1 MLDQELIVRAICA
14 ATEEV
19 FATMLGAEIVV
30 DSGAKSDPESGLMA
44 LVGLTGNWSGAGTL
58 SCSPALGNRAASAM
72 FMSEPAADPSAIND
86 EVLDAV
92 AELTNMVIGNIKN
105 VLEHHLGPMAISI
118 PSVIYGRNFHF
129 RSLTGKVI
137 AHVAF
142 RWDSEPLEL
151 KVVLAPSSDQEGTTR
166 LRGAVM
172 ALSH

>member
-1 MLDQELIVRAICA
+1 MLDQGLVEQAIRA

-19 FATMLGAEIVV
+19 FATMLGAAIDFTE
-30 DSGAKSDPESGLMA
+30 GAKTDPESGLMA

-58 SCSPALGNRAASAM
+58 SCSPALGNWAASTM
-72 FMSEPAADPSAIND
+72 FMSEPQADPCAIND

-92 AELTNMVIGNIKN
+92 AELTNMVVGNIKN
-105 VLEHHLGPMAISI
+105 TLESRLGPMAISI

-137 AHVAF
+137 AAAAF
-142 RWDSEPLEL
+142 RWNGEPLEI
-151 KVVLAPSSDQEGTTR
+151 KVVLAPSTDQEGTTR
-166 LRGAVM
+166 LRCAVM

>member
-1 MLDQELIVRAICA
+1 MLDQELVMKAIRA

-19 FATMLGAEIVV
+19 FKTMLDAAIDYDE
-30 DSGAKSDPESGLMA
+30 SAKCDPDSGLMA
-44 LVGLTGNWSGAGTL
+44 LVGLTGTWSGAGTL
-58 SCSPALGNRAASAM
+58 SCSPALGNHAAAAM
-72 FMSEPAADPSAIND
+72 FMSEPTVDPNAIND

-105 VLEHHLGPMAISI
+105 TLEHHLGAMAISI

-129 RSLTGKVI
+129 RSLTGKMI
-137 AHVAF
+137 ATMAF
-142 RWDSEPLEL
+142 RWNSEPLEI
-151 KVVLAPSSDQEGTTR
+151 KVVLAPSTDHEGSTR

>member
-1 MLDQELIVRAICA
+1 MLDQELILQAIRA

-19 FATMLGAEIVV
+19 FGTMLGAGIEFNE
-30 DSGAKSDPESGLMA
+30 GAKSDPDSGLMA
-44 LVGLTGNWSGAGTL
+44 LVGITGDWSGAGTL
-58 SCSPALGNRAASAM
+58 SCSPALGNRAAAVM
-72 FMSEPAADPSAIND
+72 FMSEPATDSTAIND

-92 AELTNMVIGNIKN
+92 AELTNMVVGNIKN
-105 VLEHHLGPMAISI
+105 VLEHHIGPMAISI

-137 AHVAF
+137 ASVAF
-142 RWDSEPLEL
+142 RWDSEPMEV
-151 KVVLAPSSDQEGTTR
+151 KVVLAPSSDKEGTTR

>member
-1 MLDQELIVRAICA
+1 MLDQEFVVQAIRA

-19 FATMLGAEIVV
+19 FATMLGAAIEF
-30 DSGAKSDPESGLMA
+30 DEGAKGDPESGMMA
-44 LVGLTGNWSGAGTL
+44 MVGLTGHWSGAGTL
-58 SCSPALGNRAASAM
+58 SCSPALGNRAASDM
-72 FMSEPAADPSAIND
+72 FMSEPVADPGTIND

-105 VLEHHLGPMAISI
+105 TLEHHLGPMAISI

-137 AHVAF
+137 ASAAF
-142 RWDSEPLEL
+142 RWNSEPLEVR
-151 KVVLAPSSDQEGTTR
+151 VVLAPSSDHEGSSR

>member
-1 MLDQELIVRAICA
+1 MLDQELVEHAIRT

-19 FATMLGAEIVV
+19 FEMMLGAAIQFDE
-30 DSGAKSDPESGLMA
+30 SAKSDPEGGLMA

-58 SCSPALGNRAASAM
+58 SCSPALGNRAAEAM
-72 FMSEPAADPSAIND
+72 FMSEAATDPTAIND

-92 AELTNMVIGNIKN
+92 AELTNMVVGNIKN
-105 VLEHHLGPMAISI
+105 ALEPSLGPMAISI

-129 RSLTGKVI
+129 KSLTGKMI
-137 AHVAF
+137 ACMAF
-142 RWDSEPLEL
+142 RWNSEPLEI
-151 KVVLAPSSDQEGTTR
+151 KVVLAPSSDHEGATR

>member
-1 MLDQELIVRAICA
+1 MLDQELIVQAIRA

-19 FATMLGAEIVV
+19 FATMLGAEIEFNE
-30 DSGAKSDPESGLMA
+30 GAKSDPESGLMA

-58 SCSPALGNRAASAM
+58 SCSPALGNRAATAM
-72 FMSEPAADPSAIND
+72 FMSEPGPDPTAIND

-92 AELTNMVIGNIKN
+92 AELTNMVVGNIKN
-105 VLEHHLGPMAISI
+105 TLEQTLGPMAISI

-129 RSLTGKVI
+129 KSLTGKVI
-137 AHVAF
+137 ASVAF
-142 RWDSEPLEL
+142 RWGSEPLEV
-151 KVVLAPSSDQEGTTR
+151 KVVLAPSSDHESTTR

>member
-1 MLDQELIVRAICA
+1 MLDQELVEQAIRA

-19 FATMLGAEIVV
+19 FETMLGAAINFDE
-30 DSGAKSDPESGLMA
+30 SAKNDPEGGLMA

-58 SCSPALGNRAASAM
+58 YCSPVLGNRVSEAM
-72 FMSEPAADPSAIND
+72 FMSEAAADPNAIND

-92 AELTNMVIGNIKN
+92 AEVTNMVVGNIKN
-105 VLEHHLGPMAISI
+105 LLEPHLGPMAISI

-129 RSLTGKVI
+129 KSLTGKFI
-137 AHVAF
+137 ACVAF
-142 RWDSEPLEL
+142 RWDGQPLEI
-151 KVVLAPSSDQEGTTR
+151 KVVLAPSSDHEGAGR